1 MVGGQRLF
9 VIKISAKVVLNKKNI
24 KNRRINEIDVEKIF
38 TNYFVNSSNL
48 SNKYEYSKKIKLQLE
63 KQGILYLINSSQLD
77 YIVGYENIDGI
88 QCYFI
93 KNDEVQYKD
102 KFTIEVMII
111 VGKDELDNAI
121 NIVYNRL
128 NKMFFKFRVKFDI
141 NKKAKI
147 YLPQYLINS
156 KSEEE
161 INSKPYIEVDL
172 GRIVFWQNY
181 FVGKCVTM
189 ILILVITIIIVLKN
203 NKTNSIVNI
212 GYSIIASVI
221 FTIILDLILRIIEI
235 KKQKYF
241 IDIGNMSTF
250 LYEQA
255 INDNIRPEILPQ
267 KGEEDSLED
276 PQEEE

>member
-1 MVGGQRLF
+1 MF

-24 KNRRINEIDVEKIF
+24 KNFRINEIDVEKIF

-63 KQGILYLINSSQLD
+63 KQGIIYLINSSQLD

>member
-1 MVGGQRLF
+1 MF

>member
-1 MVGGQRLF
+1 MF

-24 KNRRINEIDVEKIF
+24 KNFRINEIDVEKIF

-172 GRIVFWQNY
+172 GIIVFWQNY